1 MEAAGGVLL
10 TRVGYSSL
18 YGCVGGAPF
27 VVMTGAKFHS
37 FDCYAAPQVRGGLS
51 NNFAQSADKKAS
63 QKIDIS
69 ELAANYPH
77 AHIEVVGLEH
87 WVDQDKQGNDGRYIN
102 QV

>member
-1 MEAAGGVLL
+1 MEAADGVLL

-18 YGCVGGAPF
+18 YGCVGGAPL
-27 VVMTGAKFHS
+27 VVILAAS
-37 FDCYAAPQVRGGLS
+37 FEPLECYAARQVRGGLS
-51 NNFAQSADKKAS
+51 NNFAQSADKQAS
-63 QKIDIS
+63 QKTDIS

-77 AHIEVVGLEH
+77 ADIEVVGLEH